1 MPVAPGMLAVV
12 TASDAI
18 QTILAVITL
27 GSLVV
32 SIVSL
37 RHSNSAKAE
46 SAEAILAAKRSADAA
61 EGSRDELRRAND
73 WAERQESEEKARA
86 TRKALRVDH
95 LGANRYV
102 LVNSGEATIA
112 GITLHVAGFRPTI
125 SRTASPWLRANH
137 TSSASRHRP
146 PMPVCPSV
154 LPGRD
159 RSPLRRSPI
168 APLARRSASTR
179 KCELPGPDNE
189 QVDP

>member
-18 QTILAVITL
+18 QTILAVIAL

-112 GITLHVAGFRPTI
+112 GITLHVAGVPSDDLPNCIPLAAGEPHQFSI
-125 SRTASPWLRANH
+125 A
-137 TSSASRHRP
+137 TSSTPSRLSFRASWEGQESPAEITYRP
-146 PMPVCPSV
+146 S
-154 LPGRD
+154 R
-159 RSPLRRSPI
+159 
-168 APLARRSASTR
+168 APKRI
-179 KCELPGPDNE
+179 N
-189 QVDP
+189 